1 MLQPPTARWFLTI
14 GHVALL
20 LLFASSTESFVLSNH
35 YQVKRRRRTSFV
47 MFTPEF
53 EQAPGEVLA
62 LRKIRKAKRSTGNY
76 VPDSDEPLQATW
88 DPVSQV
94 YVGGKLPENGGEV
107 EEMIRENDGW
117 LRIFGYGS
125 LCWNAG
131 TPGESALTDDAVTS
145 TTGQARGY
153 RRVWAQKST
162 DHRGTPAFPG
172 LVCTL
177 LTDSEFLHLVGTTRP
192 TSNNPNDK
200 ESLTEGVIYC
210 VPPELTSKC
219 LEELDFREKGVSV
232 RDVCQDTTLERAMAD
247 I

>member
-1 MLQPPTARWFLTI
+1 MPQPPWARWSLTI
-14 GHVALL
+14 GHGILL
-20 LLFASSTESFVLSNH
+20 LLFASNIESFVPSNH
-35 YQVKRRRRTSFV
+35 YQVRRRRRVSLV
-47 MFTPEF
+47 MSTPKKTPDEF
-53 EQAPGEVLA
+53 EKASTEVLA
-62 LRKIRKAKRSTGNY
+62 VRQIRKAKRPTGNS
-76 VPDSDEPLQATW
+76 VPDIDESPQATW

-94 YVGGKLPENGGEV
+94 YVGGKLPENGSEV
-107 EEMIRENDGW
+107 EDMIRENDGW

-131 TPGESALTDDAVTS
+131 TPGESALADDAVTS

-172 LVCTL
+172 IVCTL
-177 LTDSEFLHLVGTTRP
+177 LTDSELLHLIGTTRP
-192 TSNNPNDK
+192 TSDNANDK
-200 ESLTEGVIYC
+200 ESLTEGVIYS

-232 RDVCQDTTLERAMAD
+232 
-247 I
+247 

>member
-1 MLQPPTARWFLTI
+1 MPQLCPWASWFLSI
-14 GHVALL
+14 GHVILL
-20 LLFASSTESFVLSNH
+20 LLFASDTESFVTSNH
-35 YQVKRRRRTSFV
+35 HQVKRRCTTCSV
-47 MFTPEF
+47 MSRPNKTADAF
-53 EQAPGEVLA
+53 EKAPAEVMA
-62 LRKIRKAKRSTGNY
+62 LRTIRKAKHPAGSS
-76 VPDSDEPLQATW
+76 VPNTDESPQATW

-94 YVGGKLPENGGEV
+94 YVGGKLPENGAEV

-131 TPGESALTDDAVTS
+131 TPGESALADDAVTS

-172 LVCTL
+172 IVCTL
-177 LTDSEFLHLVGTTRP
+177 LTDSEFLHLIGTTRP
-192 TSNNPNDK
+192 TSINHANDQ
-200 ESLTEGVIYC
+200 ESLTEGVIYS
-210 VPPELTSKC
+210 VPPDLISKC

-232 RDVCQDTTLERAMAD
+232 
-247 I
+247 